1 MNAVTKLTKR
11 ETAKSI
17 FAFLLGIIGIY
28 ALIVCMV
35 AVKYG
40 IKGFTGYFGDSERP
54 LITVTV
60 AIAILYAILY
70 TFFFFENKSV
80 LAKFGKICELF
91 LIIYISMTLTFVFS
105 YFVHPMSRPFVFI
118 SLMCVTLFRRRD
130 AIFINS
136 TYALM
141 MLVIDRFLG
150 LPFSEWKDLTIGGI
164 TNIEIYQGYA
174 CLLCTFCTGIISASV
189 FTTVKSRFH
198 CIIFAF
204 ILFIPIEV
212 INSVIILP
220 LGDFVASKIVDLL
233 IFSAVGCLVSV
244 MLYMFVIPI
253 FEKLFAEMTVF
264 RLREITSES
273 VPLIKRLKENAPGTY
288 SHSVVVSQLVEACA
302 KAIGEDPE
310 LARAA
315 AIYHDV
321 GKLKGPEMFAEN
333 QTEYNFHD
341 DITPELSVDII
352 RSHTR
357 NGAELIRKSRLPD
370 FFADICIQ
378 HHGTMPIKYFY
389 YKALKMSD
397 GELNIENYSYSGP
410 IPETKIAALIMI
422 ADSSEAA
429 VRTLPDRSPARI
441 EEFVRGVIEER
452 LDLGQFDNCDIT
464 MRELMIVKNTI
475 VSQLSGVYHSRV
487 VYPKI
492 TISKKK

>member
-1 MNAVTKLTKR
+1 MDTATRLTKR
-11 ETAKSI
+11 EITKSV
-17 FAFLLGIIGIY
+17 FVFLLGIIGIY
-28 ALIVCMV
+28 LIMLCMILVKFKASGFVDYFDVNRRALITISV
-35 AVKYG
+35 
-40 IKGFTGYFGDSERP
+40 S
-54 LITVTV
+54 
-60 AIAILYAILY
+60 IAILNAVLY
-70 TFFFFENKSV
+70 MFFYFENKSV
-80 LAKFGKICELF
+80 LGSVSKIFELF
-91 LIIYISMTLTFVFS
+91 FIIYISLALTFVFS
-105 YFVHPMSRPFVFI
+105 VFVDPMSRPIVFI

-136 TYALM
+136 TYAIMTL
-141 MLVIDRFLG
+141 LIDRFTG
-150 LPFSEWKDLTIGGI
+150 LMDM
-164 TNIEIYQGYA
+164 EIYGCYA
-174 CLLCTFCTGIISASV
+174 SLLCTFCTGIISATV
-189 FTTVKSRFH
+189 FTTVKSRFQ
-198 CIIFAF
+198 CVIFAF
-204 ILFIPIEV
+204 ILFVPIEI
-212 INSVIILP
+212 INSVIVLP
-220 LGDFVASKIVDLL
+220 LSAYAIKQMIDLL
-233 IFSAVGCLVSV
+233 IFGAVGCLVSV
-244 MLYMFVIPI
+244 MLYMFFIPI
-253 FEKLFAEMTVF
+253 FERVFSEMTVF

-333 QTEYNFHD
+333 QTDYNFHD

-357 NGAELIRKSRLPD
+357 NGAELIKKSRLPE
-370 FFADICIQ
+370 FFADVAVQ

-410 IPETKIAALIMI
+410 VPESKIAAMIMI

-429 VRTLPDRSPARI
+429 VRTLPDRSPEKI

-464 MRELMIVKNTI
+464 MRELVVVKNTI
-475 VSQLSGVYHSRV
+475 VNQLSGVYHSRV
-487 VYPKI
+487 VYPKL

>member
-1 MNAVTKLTKR
+1 METATKLTKR
-11 ETAKSI
+11 DVTKSV

-28 ALIVCMV
+28 LIMLCMIVVNFKVSGFIGYFSDNRRALITISV
-35 AVKYG
+35 
-40 IKGFTGYFGDSERP
+40 S
-54 LITVTV
+54 
-60 AIAILYAILY
+60 IAILYAVLY
-70 TFFFFENKSV
+70 MFFYFENKSV
-80 LAKFGKICELF
+80 LCSISKICELF
-91 LIIYISMTLTFVFS
+91 LIIYISLALTFLFSVF
-105 YFVHPMSRPFVFI
+105 VDQMSRPIVFI

-141 MLVIDRFLG
+141 MLFIDRFTG
-150 LPFSEWKDLTIGGI
+150 L
-164 TNIEIYQGYA
+164 TNMEIYACYA
-174 CLLCTFCTGIISASV
+174 SLLCTFCTGIISATV
-189 FTTVKSRFH
+189 FTTVKSRFQ
-198 CIIFAF
+198 CVIFAF
-204 ILFIPIEV
+204 ILFIPIEL
-212 INSVIILP
+212 INSVIVLP
-220 LGDFVASKIVDLL
+220 LSDYALRQMIDLL
-233 IFSAVGCLVSV
+233 IFGAVGCLVSV
-244 MLYMFVIPI
+244 MLYLFVIPI
-253 FEKLFAEMTVF
+253 FEKVFSEMTVF

-333 QTEYNFHD
+333 QTDYNFHD

-357 NGAELIRKSRLPD
+357 NGAELIRKSRLPE
-370 FFADICIQ
+370 FFADVAVQ

-410 IPETKIAALIMI
+410 VPESKIAAMIMI

-429 VRTLPDRSPARI
+429 VRTLPDRSPEKI

-464 MRELMIVKNTI
+464 MRELVVVKNTI
-475 VSQLSGVYHSRV
+475 VNQLSGVYHSRV
-487 VYPKI
+487 VYPKL

>member
-1 MNAVTKLTKR
+1 MNTVTKLTKS
-11 ETAKSI
+11 EVAKSVA
-17 FAFLLGIIGIY
+17 FFLLGIIGIY
-28 ALIVCMV
+28 AIMLCMI
-35 AVKYG
+35 AVKF
-40 IKGFTGYFGDSERP
+40 KLSGFIGYFKEYSRP

-60 AIAILYAILY
+60 AIAILYFILY
-70 TFFFFENKSV
+70 TFFFFENKAV
-80 LAKFGKICELF
+80 LARIGKICELF
-91 LIIYISMTLTFVFS
+91 TIIYISLALTFVFS
-105 YFVHPMSRPFVFI
+105 YFVHPLSRPFVFI

-150 LPFSEWKDLTIGGI
+150 LPFAVWTRYGLT
-164 TNIEIYQGYA
+164 NVEIYQGYA
-174 CLLCTFCTGIISASV
+174 CLLCTFCTGIISSTI
-189 FTTVKSRFH
+189 FTTVKSRFQ
-198 CIIFAF
+198 CVIFAF

-212 INSVIILP
+212 INSVIVLP
-220 LGDFVASKIVDLL
+220 LSDYAAGQIIDLL

-244 MLYMFVIPI
+244 MLYMFFMPL
-253 FEKLFAEMTVF
+253 FEKIFSEMTVF

-333 QTEYNFHD
+333 QTEYNFHN

-357 NGAELIRKSRLPD
+357 NGAELIRKSRLPE
-370 FFADICIQ
+370 FFADIAIQ

-397 GELNIENYSYSGP
+397 GELNIENYSYAGP
-410 IPETKIAALIMI
+410 VPETKIAALIMI

-429 VRTLPDRSPARI
+429 VRTLPDRSPAKI

-464 MRELMIVKNTI
+464 MRELMIVKTTI
-475 VSQLSGVYHSRV
+475 VNQLSGVYHSRV

>member
-1 MNAVTKLTKR
+1 MNTVTKLTKR
-11 ETAKSI
+11 DVTKSI
-17 FAFLLGIIGIY
+17 FAFLFGIIGIY
-28 ALIVCMV
+28 IIMLCMIV
-35 AVKYG
+35 VKCH
-40 IKGFTGYFGDSERP
+40 ISGFVGYFVDNSRA

-60 AIAILYAILY
+60 SIAILYAILY
-70 TFFFFENKSV
+70 TFFFFENKYV
-80 LAKFGKICELF
+80 LTKVSKICELF
-91 LIIYISMTLTFVFS
+91 FIIYISLALTFVFS
-105 YFVHPMSRPFVFI
+105 HFIDPMSRPFVFV

-141 MLVIDRFLG
+141 MLIIDRFAG
-150 LPFSEWKDLTIGGI
+150 L
-164 TNIEIYQGYA
+164 TNIEIYGCYA
-174 CLLCTFCTGIISASV
+174 SLLCTFCAGIISATV
-189 FTTVKSRFH
+189 FTTIKSRFQ

-212 INSVIILP
+212 INSVIVLP
-220 LGDFVASKIVDLL
+220 LSSYAAREMIDLL
-233 IFSAVGCLVSV
+233 IFGAVGCLVSV
-244 MLYMFVIPI
+244 MLYMFIIPLFEMI
-253 FEKLFAEMTVF
+253 FSEMTVF

-273 VPLIKRLKENAPGTY
+273 VPLIKKLKENAPGTY

-302 KAIGEDPE
+302 KAIGEDAE

-357 NGAELIRKSRLPD
+357 NGAELIRKSRLPE
-370 FFADICIQ
+370 FFASVAVQ

-410 IPETKIAALIMI
+410 VPESKIAAIIMV

-429 VRTLPDRSPARI
+429 VRTLPDRSPEKI

-464 MRELMIVKNTI
+464 MRELVVVKNTI

-487 VYPKI
+487 VYPKL